1 MPMFALERIRV
12 IKKYLTEHE
21 QAEVQALSSLLS
33 VSEVTVRRDLM
44 KLEHE
49 GFLTRTHGGAM
60 INPPEEQSEPS
71 PIAPVDGE
79 TGRRFSELAA
89 IGIRMVQDGDFV
101 MLIDGEV
108 NARIAER
115 LEEKSDVTVL
125 TNDVRIASVVS
136 RQPRNRVV
144 LLGGDMDPGGSAA
157 YGSMTIENV
166 RRFHVERL
174 FIEVDG
180 ITPALQLTVAEQRK
194 ADFISAAVEHA
205 ERSIIVCPADR
216 VGRSAFYRFAG
227 IRLADTVITNPSL
240 SDEYKSRIFA
250 EDVALFTAIDVFE
263 GTV

>member
-1 MPMFALERIRV
+1 MRMFALERIRV

-60 INPPEEQSEPS
+60 INPPDEQAEPA
-71 PIAPVDGE
+71 PIPPVDGE
-79 TGRRFSELAA
+79 TGRKLAELAA
-89 IGIRMVQDGDFV
+89 IGVRLIRDGDCV
-101 MLIDGEV
+101 MLVDGEV

-115 LEEKSDVTVL
+115 LEEKADVTVL
-125 TNDVRIASVVS
+125 TNDVRIASLVA

-157 YGSMTIENV
+157 YGSMTIENA
-166 RRFHVERL
+166 RRFHVEQL

-180 ITPALQLTVAEQRK
+180 ITPTLQLTVAEQKK
-194 ADFISAAVEHA
+194 ADLVTAVVELAA
-205 ERSIIVCPADR
+205 RSIIVCPADR
-216 VGRSAFYRFAG
+216 VGHSAFYRFAG
-227 IRLADTVITNPSL
+227 IRLADAVITNASL
-240 SDEYKSRIFA
+240 SDEYKSRLFA
-250 EDVALFTAIDVFE
+250 EDIALFTAIDVFE
-263 GTV
+263 GKV